1 MATPGADAHS
11 TEIPDQQP
19 SAEPVWVFESQRDTD
34 LKRGA
39 PALARACRGAVEGE
53 HDGMTGANYA
63 LLTRDADAS
72 LLPWSEL
79 TDTVARLFE
88 TMRAQP
94 NRKFCMVPSAR
105 GKSEDEHARYAE
117 LFHNAPANC
126 QLMGRTLEHLG
137 RLRSVRVILLD
148 ANITIIEDERARILD
163 QYFAANEG
171 LWNAE
176 FIEIVSIGAAQSLV
190 ANAKYATERRY
201 RHRIISVDTAR
212 YGEHAAQVRELLS
225 VGYAT
230 KLVCLNDPTGT
241 STGTLVGALNLAST
255 SGLQIDDMLIQ

>member
-1 MATPGADAHS
+1 MATSPANARPP
-11 TEIPDQQP
+11 EIPDTQP
-19 SAEPVWVFESQRDTD
+19 ETEPIWVFESQANTD
-34 LKRGA
+34 LRRGA

-63 LLTRDADAS
+63 LLTRDADAT
-72 LLPWSEL
+72 LLPWPQIKAS
-79 TDTVARLFE
+79 VARLFD
-88 TMRAQP
+88 TMDAHPTQ
-94 NRKFCMVPSAR
+94 KFCIVPSAR
-105 GKSEDEHARYAE
+105 GKSEDEHERYTD
-117 LFHNAPANC
+117 LFHNAPPNC
-126 QLMGRTLEHLG
+126 QLTGRMLERLG
-137 RLRSVRVILLD
+137 RLKSVRVILLD
-148 ANITIIEDERARILD
+148 ANITIIEEERARILD
-163 QYFAANEG
+163 QYFAANAG

-190 ANAKYATERRY
+190 ANAKYATARRY
-201 RHRIISVDTAR
+201 RHRIISVDAAR

-241 STGTLVGALNLAST
+241 STGTIIGALNLAST